1 MSKKRTLK
9 IILQDIIEEIGKIKK
24 FTQSI
29 NKLPELEKA
38 VNFLLEKE
46 D

>member
-9 IILQDIIEEIGKIKK
+9 IILQDIIEEIEKIKK
-24 FTQSI
+24 F
-29 NKLPELEKA
+29 KLPELEKA

-46 D
+46 S